1 MPSSFS
7 VISPAVN
14 PTTSTIVQQEEEEE
28 EQPCKFGRIQFK
40 LDYNFD
46 KTTLAVTVD
55 KFMQMFFI
63 WQANARTIIFFRYL
77 NAKIYQLWM
86 LVEHQI
92 HMFEYG

>member
-14 PTTSTIVQQEEEEE
+14 PTTSNIVQEEEEEE

-46 KTTLAVTVD
+46 KTTLAVTVN
-55 KFMQMFFI
+55 MI
-63 WQANARTIIFFRYL
+63 
-77 NAKIYQLWM
+77 
-86 LVEHQI
+86 
-92 HMFEYG
+92 